1 MAKLG
6 TDNEYSTALY
16 PNRNAP
22 PTVNTKFSTEIKCL
36 LIDWTEENKNFIH
49 MSLQG

>member
-1 MAKLG
+1 MLNFIDKIIDDNITMAKLG

-16 PNRNAP
+16 PNKNAP

-36 LIDWTEENKNFIH
+36 LID
-49 MSLQG
+49 